1 MDWSACLAASKPA
14 KLSGVLLRLVE
25 SQEQVAT
32 NQLVSSLDRQAVLED
47 LLEATK
53 PRRRLGTEPVSYT

>member
-1 MDWSACLAASKPA
+1 L
-14 KLSGVLLRLVE
+14 
-25 SQEQVAT
+25 AT

-53 PRRRLGTEPVSYT
+53 TAPAFGNRTPFTTCWRRRSGIRR